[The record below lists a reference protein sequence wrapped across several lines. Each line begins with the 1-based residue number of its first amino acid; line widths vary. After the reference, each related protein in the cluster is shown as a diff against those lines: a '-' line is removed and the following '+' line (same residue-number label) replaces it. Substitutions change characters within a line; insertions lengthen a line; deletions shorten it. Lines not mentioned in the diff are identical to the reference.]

1 MPMKHVLLI
10 DASHLY
16 MGGRE
21 ILGLPNAEFDR
32 NQLLAIS
39 RKHIE
44 DSGIELW
51 RIYWFDAPSS
61 EDMAHKVTGLA
72 EFDDVHVVLGS
83 RNSRGAQKG
92 VDANLI
98 RTLTEIA
105 SWPGET
111 VLHVVVGDD
120 DFIPAMNLATSR
132 GLHVRLWYLEE
143 SQSVTASLRQSVDR
157 TRSVSA
163 QIFSSAFKIS
173 NDESI
178 VKRLDEALRTAPRD
192 YGYNQGV
199 TASEVKLFAWNSG
212 RPRIPQDHY
221 RLVCKAIADQLGIN
235 NFTVEADQ
243 KEVVQKAFWEGFDI
257 GQDIQKGR
265 TGAPK

>member
-1 MPMKHVLLI
+1 MKHVLLI

-21 ILGLPNAEFDR
+21 ILGMPNAEFDR
-32 NQLLAIS
+32 NQLLTIS

-157 TRSVSA
+157 TRPVSA
-163 QIFSSAFKIS
+163 QIFSSAFKTS
-173 NDESI
+173 NDEAI
-178 VKRLDEALRTAPRD
+178 VKRVDEALRTAPRD

-199 TASEVKLFAWNSG
+199 TASEVKLFAWNGG

-235 NFTVEADQ
+235 NFTVEVDQ

-265 TGAPK
+265 TDAPK

>member
-1 MPMKHVLLI
+1 MKHVLLI

-21 ILGLPNAEFDR
+21 ILGMPNADFDR
-32 NQLLAIS
+32 NQLLTIS
-39 RKHIE
+39 RNHIE

-51 RIYWFDAPSS
+51 RIYWFDAPNS

-105 SWPGET
+105 EWPGET

-132 GLHVRLWYLEE
+132 GLHVRLWYLED
-143 SQSVTASLRQSVDR
+143 SRSVTPSLRQSVDR
-157 TRSVSA
+157 TRSVPA
-163 QIFSSAFKIS
+163 QIYARAFNSSSDDS
-173 NDESI
+173 NARQ
-178 VKRLDEALRTAPRD
+178 VDEALHAAPRD

-199 TASEVKLFAWNSG
+199 TASEVKLYVWKSE
-212 RPRIPQDHY
+212 RPRIPLDLY
-221 RLVCKAIADQLGIN
+221 RSVCDAVANQLGIS
-235 NFTVEADQ
+235 NFQPEGAQ
-243 KEVVQKAFWEGFDI
+243 KEVIQNAFWEGFDI
-257 GQDIQKGR
+257 GQDIQKGKVD
-265 TGAPK
+265 PPN

>member
-1 MPMKHVLLI
+1 
-10 DASHLY
+10 

-21 ILGLPNAEFDR
+21 ILGMPNAEFDR
-32 NQLLAIS
+32 NQLLTIS
-39 RKHIE
+39 RKYIE

-61 EDMAHKVTGLA
+61 DDLAHKVTGLA

-83 RNSRGAQKG
+83 RNSRGTQKG

-120 DFIPAMNLATSR
+120 DFIPAMNFATSR
-132 GLHVRLWYLEE
+132 GLHVRLWYLED
-143 SQSVTASLRQSVDR
+143 SRSVTPSLRQSVDR
-157 TRSVSA
+157 TRPVPA
-163 QIFSSAFKIS
+163 EIFSNAFNRS
-173 NDESI
+173 NDESNTGR
-178 VKRLDEALRTAPRD
+178 VEEALRAAPRD

-199 TASEVKLFAWNSG
+199 TASEVKLYVWNSG
-212 RPRIPQDHY
+212 RPRIPLDHY
-221 RLVCKAIADQLGIN
+221 KLVCNAVANLLGIS
-235 NFTVEADQ
+235 NFQPEADQ
-243 KEVVQKAFWEGFDI
+243 KEVIQNAFWEGFDI

-265 TGAPK
+265 TDPPT

>member
-1 MPMKHVLLI
+1 MKHVLLI

-21 ILGLPNAEFDR
+21 ILKLPIADFDR
-32 NQLLAIS
+32 NQLLTIS
-39 RKHIE
+39 RRHIE
-44 DSGIELW
+44 DTGIELW
-51 RIYWFDAPSS
+51 RIYWFDAPST

-105 SWPGET
+105 TWPGET
-111 VLHVVVGDD
+111 VLHIVVGDD

-132 GLHVRLWYLEE
+132 GLHVRLWYLED
-143 SQSVTASLRQSVDR
+143 SKSVTASLRQSVDR
-157 TRSVSA
+157 TRSMSA
-163 QIFSSAFKIS
+163 QIFSSAFNTS
-173 NDESI
+173 NDETM
-178 VKRLDEALRTAPRD
+178 VKRVDEALNAAPRD

-199 TASEVKLFAWNSG
+199 TASEVKLYVWNSG
-212 RPRIPQDHY
+212 RPRIPLDHY
-221 RLVCKAIADQLGIN
+221 KLVCDAIANQLGIS
-235 NFTVEADQ
+235 NFQAEATQ
-243 KEVVQKAFWEGFDI
+243 TEIIQQAFWEGFDI
-257 GQDIQKGR
+257 GQEIQKGR
-265 TGAPK
+265 NNTPK